1 MSKGTNI
8 FEVATRNKY
17 RFPYRGQ
24 ISVEDMWDLPVT
36 ELDKIFKTLNK
47 QVKTSQ
53 EESLLETKSKEDEV
67 LETQIEIVRRIVS
80 IKQQEANER
89 LREIERKVQK
99 QRIMEIM
106 ADKQDE
112 VLKGKSIDEL
122 QKMLV
127 ELD

>member
-24 ISVEDMWDLPVT
+24 ISVEDIWDLPVT

-80 IKQQEANER
+80 IKQQESNER

-106 ADKQDE
+106 ANKQDE
-112 VLKGKSIDEL
+112 ALKGKSIDEL
-122 QKMLV
+122 QKMLD

>member
-17 RFPYRGQ
+17 RFPYMGQ

-67 LETQIEIVRRIVS
+67 LETQIEIVRHIVS
-80 IKQQEANER
+80 IKQQEANEK
-89 LREIERKVQK
+89 LREKERKTQK

-112 VLKGKSIDEL
+112 ALKGKSIDEL
-122 QKMLV
+122 QKMLD

>member
-89 LREIERKVQK
+89 LREIERKAQK

-122 QKMLV
+122 QKMLG

>member
-1 MSKGTNI
+1 MSKGINI

-36 ELDKIFKTLNK
+36 ALDKIFKTLNK

-67 LETQIEIVRRIVS
+67 LETQIEIVRHIVS
-80 IKQQEANER
+80 IKQQEANEK
-89 LREIERKVQK
+89 LREKERKAQK

-112 VLKGKSIDEL
+112 ALKGKSIDEL
-122 QKMLV
+122 QKMLD

>member
-17 RFPYRGQ
+17 RFPYMGQ

-67 LETQIEIVRRIVS
+67 LETQIEIVRHIVS
-80 IKQQEANER
+80 IKQQEANEK
-89 LREIERKVQK
+89 LREKERKVQK

-112 VLKGKSIDEL
+112 ALKGKSIDEL
-122 QKMLV
+122 QKMLD

>member
-122 QKMLV
+122 QKMLD

>member
-8 FEVATRNKY
+8 FEVATRSKY

-67 LETQIEIVRRIVS
+67 LETQIEIVRHIVS
-80 IKQQEANER
+80 IKQQEANEK
-89 LREIERKVQK
+89 LREKERKVQK

-112 VLKGKSIDEL
+112 ALKGKSIDEL
-122 QKMLV
+122 QKMLD

>member
-1 MSKGTNI
+1 MSKGINI

-53 EESLLETKSKEDEV
+53 ELASPYL
-67 LETQIEIVRRIVS
+67 
-80 IKQQEANER
+80 R
-89 LREIERKVQK
+89 LR
-99 QRIMEIM
+99 
-106 ADKQDE
+106 
-112 VLKGKSIDEL
+112 IDFSE
-122 QKMLV
+122 
-127 ELD
+127 EHP

>member
-17 RFPYRGQ
+17 RFPYMGQ
-24 ISVEDMWDLPVT
+24 ISVEDMWDLPVM

-67 LETQIEIVRRIVS
+67 LETQIEIVRHIVS
-80 IKQQEANER
+80 IKQQEANEK
-89 LREIERKVQK
+89 LREKERKVQK

-112 VLKGKSIDEL
+112 ALKGKSIDEL
-122 QKMLV
+122 QKMLD

>member
-67 LETQIEIVRRIVS
+67 LETQIEIVRHIVS
-80 IKQQEANER
+80 IKQQEANEK
-89 LREIERKVQK
+89 LREKERKVQK

-112 VLKGKSIDEL
+112 ALKGKSIDEL
-122 QKMLV
+122 QKMLD

>member
-17 RFPYRGQ
+17 RFSYRGQ

-122 QKMLV
+122 QKMLD

>member
-112 VLKGKSIDEL
+112 VLKGKSVDEL
-122 QKMLV
+122 QKMLD

>member
-47 QVKTSQ
+47 QIKTSQ
-53 EESLLETKSKEDEV
+53 EESLLKTKSKEDEV
-67 LETQIEIVRRIVS
+67 LESQIEIVRHIVS
-80 IKQQEANER
+80 IKQQEANEK
-89 LREIERKVQK
+89 LKEKERKVQR

-112 VLKGKSIDEL
+112 ALKGKSIDEL
-122 QKMLV
+122 QKMLD

>member
-1 MSKGTNI
+1 MSKGINI
-8 FEVATRNKY
+8 FEVGTRNKY

-67 LETQIEIVRRIVS
+67 LETQIEIVRHIVS
-80 IKQQEANER
+80 IKQQEANEK
-89 LREIERKVQK
+89 LREKERKAQK

-112 VLKGKSIDEL
+112 ALKGKSIDEL
-122 QKMLV
+122 QKMLD

>member
-67 LETQIEIVRRIVS
+67 LETQIEIVRHIVS
-80 IKQQEANER
+80 IKQQEANEK
-89 LREIERKVQK
+89 LREKERKAQK

-112 VLKGKSIDEL
+112 ALKGKSIDEL
-122 QKMLV
+122 QKMLD